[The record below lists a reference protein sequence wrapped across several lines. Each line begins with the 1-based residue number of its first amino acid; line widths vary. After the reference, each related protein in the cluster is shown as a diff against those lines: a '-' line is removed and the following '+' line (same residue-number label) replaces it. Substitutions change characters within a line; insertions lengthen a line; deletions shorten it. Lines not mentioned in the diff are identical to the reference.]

1 MVSANINSNRIVHES
16 SSNEATNHI
25 DLTIDY
31 SNGGNLQIV
40 NYMPSEMSLHHHGQ
54 LLQGIKK
61 LDANYMQGKEQLHV
75 YEDDASSPI
84 ITPSS
89 MHQQSQQTSLP
100 LLTPLKYVD
109 YSSISGSVNEEHMI
123 INDESDKS
131 DCDSGEHELQKTSSK
146 LPHKKR
152 IAKKLN
158 SCQSYNNH
166 DQFSI
171 IMPADESN
179 LRNMQVPNVSIQIK
193 PSLST

>member
-1 MVSANINSNRIVHES
+1 MVSANISSNRIVHES

-40 NYMPSEMSLHHHGQ
+40 NYMSSEMSLHHQGQ
-54 LLQGIKK
+54 LIQGIKK
-61 LDANYMQGKEQLHV
+61 LDSNYMQSKEQLHV
-75 YEDDASSPI
+75 YEDDASSSI
-84 ITPSS
+84 ITPTSI
-89 MHQQSQQTSLP
+89 HQQSQQTSLP
-100 LLTPLKYVD
+100 LLTPLKYVE
-109 YSSISGSVNEEHMI
+109 YHNNSIGGPVNVEHMI
-123 INDESDKS
+123 VNEESDKS
-131 DCDSGEHELQKTSSK
+131 DCDSGEHELQKSSSK

-158 SCQSYNNH
+158 SNQSYNNH

-179 LRNMQVPNVSIQIK
+179 LRNMQVPNVS
-193 PSLST
+193 

>member
-1 MVSANINSNRIVHES
+1 MVSANINSSRTVHES

-40 NYMPSEMSLHHHGQ
+40 NYMPSEMLHHHGQ

-61 LDANYMQGKEQLHV
+61 LDANYMQSKDQLHV
-75 YEDDASSPI
+75 YENDASSSI
-84 ITPSS
+84 ITSTS
-89 MHQQSQQTSLP
+89 IQQTQQTSLP

-109 YSSISGSVNEEHMI
+109 YHSSIGGPVNDEQMI

-131 DCDSGEHELQKTSSK
+131 DCDSGEHELQKTPSK

-158 SCQSYNNH
+158 SSQSYNH
-166 DQFSI
+166 QEHFSI

-179 LRNMQVPNVSIQIK
+179 LRNMQVPNVSNQSK
-193 PSLST
+193 MSM